1 MTIETT
7 QPAPQSA
14 ELPPKW
20 RAHLQQAYN
29 ATWQAAG
36 SVDAAPFCVTQNQI
50 HAAASAYSG
59 NLHYLD
65 VAAVKEFAAAYD
77 VEVTATSG
85 PGSTHYQATAT
96 IDGIPVTAWAVD
108 NSEAGDLA

>member
-1 MTIETT
+1 MTTETI
-7 QPAPQSA
+7 QPAPQTA

-36 SVDAAPFCVTQNQI
+36 RVDTGPFCVTQNQI
-50 HAAASAYSG
+50 QAAAGAYSG

-65 VAAVKEFAAAYD
+65 VAAVKQLADAYD

-85 PGSTHYQATAT
+85 PSGTHYQATANVE
-96 IDGIPVTAWAVD
+96 GVPVTAWAVD
-108 NSEAGDLA
+108 SSEAGDLA